1 MAVVRTRDHVVCP
14 EGFINSIQLEPP
26 GTFFTDDEYVRR
38 VWSGHPLFGLDA
50 LADGVEPL
58 ADEAE
63 GSSEVDSDATDM
75 KPMGPNSSD
84 EENPTGPNF
93 SDEED
98 PAIHD
103 ALVAGLE
110 FGEHV
115 NLADM
120 AAAVEHAAAGSISPS
135 AISSDSESGQYS

>member
-1 MAVVRTRDHVVCP
+1 MRPKAAPRLTQMPRP
-14 EGFINSIQLEPP
+14 MN
-26 GTFFTDDEYVRR
+26 
-38 VWSGHPLFGLDA
+38 
-50 LADGVEPL
+50 
-58 ADEAE
+58 
-63 GSSEVDSDATDM
+63 
-75 KPMGPNSSD
+75 PMGPSSSD
-84 EENPTGPNF
+84 EENPNGPNS

-103 ALVAGLE
+103 ALVAGME

-135 AISSDSESGQYS
+135 AISSDSDDGLYS